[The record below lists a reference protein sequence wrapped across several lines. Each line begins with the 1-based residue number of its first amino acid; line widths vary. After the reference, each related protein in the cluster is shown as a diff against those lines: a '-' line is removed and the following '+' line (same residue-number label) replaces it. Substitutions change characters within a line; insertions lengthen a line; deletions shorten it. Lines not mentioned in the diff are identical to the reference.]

1 MISPYWQL
9 QIDLDAQLIVYREVF
24 DDCALVFWGETKW
37 THDDNGDIRVEGKTS
52 KDSLV
57 KVHLFKTGKRKV
69 QIIKSSINR
78 EQEYSTFYLVIHK
91 HGNSTISSAA

>member
-9 QIDLDAQLIVYREVF
+9 QVDLDAQPIVQREVF

-37 THDDNGDIRVEGKTS
+37 MHDDNGDIRVEGKTS

-91 HGNSTISSAA
+91 HGSSTISSAA